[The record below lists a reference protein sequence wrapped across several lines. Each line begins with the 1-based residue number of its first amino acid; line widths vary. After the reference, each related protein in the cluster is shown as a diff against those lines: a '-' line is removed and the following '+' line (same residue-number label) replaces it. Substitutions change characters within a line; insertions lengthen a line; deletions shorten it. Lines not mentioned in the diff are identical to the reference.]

1 MKFYSYANRDN
12 SYTKAVTLE
21 NVRSLHL
28 CYGDGKSAI
37 RFSVRIEY
45 ADGKNEYFNWL
56 ESDEAKQ
63 VYKTILDLLNCASE
77 G

>member
-1 MKFYSYANRDN
+1 MKFYSYANKN
-12 SYTKAVTLE
+12 NNYTKAVILE

-37 RFSVRIEY
+37 RISVRIEY

>member
-45 ADGKNEYFNWL
+45 TDGKNEYFNWL
-56 ESDEAKQ
+56 ESDEAER
-63 VYKTILDLLNCASE
+63 VYETILGLLNDVSE